1 MILHPAF
8 PEEPWKIRELHLDLG
23 VLAQTE
29 SLFALANG
37 HLGLRGNLDEGEP
50 VGLPGTYLNSFYE
63 LRPLAYVEPG
73 YGYPESGQTVIN
85 VTDGKIMHLLVD
97 DEPFDVRYGRVDRH
111 ERALDMRAGTLDRE
125 VEWTSPAGRRIRV
138 TTRRMVSFTQR
149 AIAAI
154 RYEVEPIDAPTRVVL
169 QSELVANEP
178 LGNAMLTNDPRQ
190 GAPLEGTLRSELYT
204 QRDLRVALVHRT
216 ASSGLRVAAAMD
228 HFIDS
233 PVEAETTTESTPDT
247 GRVSITTRLAPGQR
261 LSVVKL
267 LAYGWSSQRSR
278 QALIDQV
285 LAALTAARHTGW
297 EGLLDE
303 QREYLDE
310 FWSSADVEL
319 EADAEVQQAV
329 RFALFH
335 ILQAGARGEDRPV
348 PAKGLTGP
356 GYDGHAFWDTETFV
370 LPLLTCTLPAAAASA
385 LRWRKATLPAARER
399 AKLLG
404 LSGAA
409 FPWRTI
415 NGTES
420 SGYWPAST
428 AAFHVNADIADAVAR
443 YVGMTGDT
451 EFEAETGLE
460 LLVETARLWHD
471 LGHYDAAERF
481 RIDGVTGP
489 DEYSSLMD
497 NNIYTNLMAQRNLLN
512 AAAAA
517 ERHPERAH
525 ELGVTGDEVQAWRQ
539 AAGAMF
545 IPFDERLGVHQQ
557 AEDFTEHEEW
567 DFAGTPPDKYP
578 LLLHYPYFQL
588 YRKQV
593 IKQPDLVLAMHLRG
607 DAFTAEQKARN
618 FAYYEPRT
626 VRDSSLSDGTEAVIA
641 TETGHLDL
649 AYDYLVEAALLD
661 IHDLEHN
668 TRDGV
673 HIAALAGAW
682 SALVDGFG
690 GLRFHG
696 EKLCFSPRLPPQ
708 LERLT
713 FKLRYRGRT
722 LEVTVRHHTAR
733 YAVLEGS
740 PVELSH
746 HGEVI
751 KVSIGHPVERSI
763 PPPPRSPR
771 PKQPRGREPFR
782 RHTAD

>member
-8 PEEPWKIRELHLDLG
+8 PEEQWKVREVRLDLR

-50 VGLPGTYLNSFYE
+50 AGLPGTYLNSVYE
-63 LRPLAYVEPG
+63 LRPLTYVEPG

-85 VTDGKIMHLLVD
+85 ITNGKLIHLLVD
-97 DEPFDVRYGRVDRH
+97 DEPFDVRYGRLERH
-111 ERALDMRAGTLDRE
+111 ERILDMRAGTLERHAD
-125 VEWTSPAGRRIRV
+125 WTTPAGRGVRV
-138 TTRRMVSFTQR
+138 SSRRLVSFTQR

-154 RYEVEPIDAPTRVVL
+154 QYQVEPVDRPTRVVV

-178 LGNAMLTNDPRQ
+178 MGGPVLTTDPRQ
-190 GAPLEGTLRSELYT
+190 GAPLEGALRSELNAH
-204 QRDLRVALVHRT
+204 RDLRVGLVHRT
-216 ASSGLRVAAAMD
+216 AVSGLRVAAAMD
-228 HFIDS
+228 HFIDA
-233 PVEAETTTESTPDT
+233 PPGVETTTESTPDT
-247 GRVSITTRLAPGQR
+247 GRVSVTVRLEPGQH
-261 LSVVKL
+261 LCIVKL

-297 EGLLDE
+297 DGLLAE

-310 FWSSADVEL
+310 FWKSADVEL
-319 EADAEVQQAV
+319 EGDDEVQQAV
-329 RFALFH
+329 RFGLFH

-356 GYDGHAFWDTETFV
+356 GYDGHAFWDTEAFV
-370 LPLLTCTLPAAAASA
+370 LPMLNCSLPPAAASA
-385 LRWRKATLPAARER
+385 LRWRQSTLPAARER
-399 AKLLG
+399 AKQLG

-420 SGYWPAST
+420 SGYWPAGT
-428 AAFHVNADIADAVAR
+428 AAFHINADIADAVVR
-443 YVGMTGDT
+443 YVGMTGDV
-451 EFEAETGLE
+451 EFEGQTGLE
-460 LLVETARLWHD
+460 LLVETARLWHA
-471 LGHYDAAERF
+471 LGHYDAANRF

-489 DEYSSLMD
+489 DEYSALMD
-497 NNIYTNLMAQRNLLN
+497 NNVYTNLMAQRNLL
-512 AAAAA
+512 AAADAA
-517 ERHPERAH
+517 ERHPQRARA
-525 ELGVTGDEVQAWRQ
+525 LGVTGDELQAWRN
-539 AAGAMF
+539 AATSVL

-557 AEDFTEHEEW
+557 AEGFTDYEEW
-567 DFAGTPPDKYP
+567 DFESTPPEQYP
-578 LLLHYPYFQL
+578 LLLHFPYFQL

-618 FAYYEPRT
+618 FEYYEART

-641 TETGHLDL
+641 AETGHLDL
-649 AYDYLVEAALLD
+649 AYDYMVEAALLD
-661 IHDLEHN
+661 MHDLEHN

-682 SALVDGFG
+682 IALVDGFG
-690 GLRFHG
+690 GMRFVGDH
-696 EKLCFSPRLPPQ
+696 LCFSPRLPRQ
-708 LERLT
+708 LKRLT

-722 LEVTVRHHTAR
+722 LEVTVTHEQAV
-733 YAVLEGS
+733 YALLEGS
-740 PVELSH
+740 PVGLSH
-746 HGEVI
+746 HGEPFELSQQHSEARDVP
-751 KVSIGHPVERSI
+751 PVLAR
-763 PPPPRSPR
+763 PR
-771 PKQPRGREPFR
+771 PKQPPGREPFH
-782 RHTAD
+782 RHKA